1 MTTLTTALLALS
13 LAQAPQT
20 LTLQQAL
27 QRADEANLDLQAA
40 RTRVTQAKAS
50 VWKAW
55 SGHLLQIGAS
65 GAWNVNDR
73 AAVLNL
79 PVGYTVVDTG
89 STPAQVPPGSPAGA
103 TPTPYVAVPSSF
115 IGATIQPRTQLAG
128 QVQATQVLLAPQ
140 LWFAIQGAYRAEDA
154 VISSVENARRDI
166 LFGVAQTYYGVA
178 SLKRLVDV
186 SEQLQQIAGR
196 QAKDAEIRF
205 NAGTIAKVAK
215 LRADIDLTRAEQD
228 LLRAKNSYQ
237 GARLA
242 LSVLL
247 DRQPDFEVVE
257 PAEPALPADTSK
269 LEQAALDNRQDLK
282 AARSLEG
289 AYSSQ
294 RLASAMRYLPT
305 VAAFGRATYADPA
318 GLTGAKEAWTIGLS
332 LNWTILDGGLR
343 EAELRDTSARIAEAE
358 YSRRALEN
366 RARAEVRS
374 ALLDLESARANA
386 LKARE
391 QRELAAENHRLVD
404 VSFKAGAATAV
415 EQADA
420 TAALRNA
427 EIQLAT
433 ETLQAQLAAVRVL
446 RASGT
451 FDPGKSSQN

>member
-13 LAQAPQT
+13 LSQAPQV

-27 QRADEANLDLQAA
+27 QRADEVNLDLKAA
-40 RTRVTQAKAS
+40 RTKVDQAKAT

-55 SGHLLQIGAS
+55 SGHLLQIGVA
-65 GAWNVNDR
+65 GAWNQNDR
-73 AAVLNL
+73 LVEFPLGGLN
-79 PVGYTVVDTG
+79 VTV
-89 STPAQVPPGSPAGA
+89 
-103 TPTPYVAVPSSF
+103 
-115 IGATIQPRTQLAG
+115 QPRTQLAG
-128 QVQATQVLLAPQ
+128 QAQATQVLLAPQ

-154 VISSVENARRDI
+154 TTYGVENARRDI
-166 LFGVAQTYYGVA
+166 LFGVAQAYYGVA

-186 SEQLQQIAGR
+186 AVQLQEIAAR
-196 QAKDAEIRF
+196 QARDADVRF
-205 NAGTIAKVAK
+205 KAGTIAKVAK

-228 LLRAKNSYQ
+228 LIRAKNSYE

-257 PAEPALPADTSK
+257 PAEPPLPADTSK
-269 LEQAALDNRQDLK
+269 LEQAALDNRFDLK

-289 AYSSQ
+289 VYSSQ

-318 GLTGAKEAWTIGLS
+318 GLTGQKEAWTIGLS

-343 EAELRDTSARIAEAE
+343 EAELRDTSAKIAEAE
-358 YSRRALEN
+358 FSRRALEN
-366 RARAEVRS
+366 RAQAEVRN
-374 ALLDLESARANA
+374 ALLDLESARANTK
-386 LKARE
+386 KAKE
-391 QRELAAENHRLVD
+391 QRDLAVENQRLVD

-420 TAALRNA
+420 TSALRSA
-427 EIQLAT
+427 EIQYAT
-433 ETLQAQLAAVRVL
+433 EALQAQLAAVRVL

-451 FDPGKSSQN
+451 FDPGKKGS

>member
-20 LTLQQAL
+20 LTLQEAL
-27 QRADEANLDLQAA
+27 RRADEVNLDLQAA
-40 RTRVTQAKAS
+40 RTRVTQAKAT

-65 GAWNVNDR
+65 GAWNENDR
-73 AAVLNL
+73 F
-79 PVGYTVVDTG
+79 VGFG
-89 STPAQVPPGSPAGA
+89 APPNQV
-103 TPTPYVAVPSSF
+103 
-115 IGATIQPRTQLAG
+115 TIQPRTQIAG

-154 VISSVENARRDI
+154 TVYGVENARRDI
-166 LFGVAQTYYGVA
+166 LFGVAQAYYGVA

-186 SEQLQQIAGR
+186 AVQLQEIAAR
-196 QAKDAEIRF
+196 QARDADVRF
-205 NAGTIAKVAK
+205 KAGTIAKVAK

-228 LLRAKNSYQ
+228 LIRSKNSYE

-257 PAEPALPADTSK
+257 PAEPPLPADTSK
-269 LEQAALDNRQDLK
+269 LEQAALDNRFDLK

-289 AYSSQ
+289 VYSSQ

-318 GLTGAKEAWTIGLS
+318 GLTGSKEAWTIGLS

-343 EAELRDTSARIAEAE
+343 EAELRDTSAKISEAE

-366 RARAEVRS
+366 RAVAEVRN
-374 ALLDLESARANA
+374 ALLDLESARANTI
-386 LKARE
+386 KARE
-391 QRELAAENHRLVD
+391 QRDLAAENQRLVD

-433 ETLQAQLAAVRVL
+433 ESLQAQLAGVRVL

-451 FDPGKSSQN
+451 FDPGKRSTN

>member
-1 MTTLTTALLALS
+1 MTTLTTVLLALS

-27 QRADEANLDLQAA
+27 RRADEVNLDLQAA
-40 RTRVTQAKAS
+40 RTRVTQAKAT

-55 SGHLLQIGAS
+55 SGHLLQVGAS
-65 GAWNVNDR
+65 GSWNRNDR
-73 AAVLNL
+73 F
-79 PVGYTVVDTG
+79 VGFG
-89 STPAQVPPGSPAGA
+89 TPPNEV
-103 TPTPYVAVPSSF
+103 
-115 IGATIQPRTQLAG
+115 TIQPRTQLAG

-154 VISSVENARRDI
+154 TTYTVENARRDI
-166 LFGVAQTYYGVA
+166 LFGVAQAYYGVA

-186 SEQLQQIAGR
+186 AQQLQEIAAR
-196 QAKDAEIRF
+196 QARDADVRF
-205 NAGTIAKVAK
+205 KAGTIAKVAK
-215 LRADIDLTRAEQD
+215 LRADIDLTRADQD
-228 LLRAKNSYQ
+228 LIRAKNSYE

-242 LSVLL
+242 LAVLL

-257 PAEPALPADTSK
+257 PAEPPLPADTSK
-269 LEQAALDNRQDLK
+269 LEQAALDNRFDLK

-289 AYSSQ
+289 SYSSQ
-294 RLASAMRYLPT
+294 RLVSAMRYLPT

-343 EAELRDTSARIAEAE
+343 EAEIRDTSAKMAEAE
-358 YSRRALEN
+358 FSRRALEA
-366 RARAEVRS
+366 RAVAEVRN
-374 ALLDLESARANA
+374 ALLDLESARANTI
-386 LKARE
+386 KARE
-391 QRELAAENHRLVD
+391 QRELAAENQRLVD

-433 ETLQAQLAAVRVL
+433 ESLQAQLAGVRVL

-451 FDPGKSSQN
+451 FEPGKGAAN